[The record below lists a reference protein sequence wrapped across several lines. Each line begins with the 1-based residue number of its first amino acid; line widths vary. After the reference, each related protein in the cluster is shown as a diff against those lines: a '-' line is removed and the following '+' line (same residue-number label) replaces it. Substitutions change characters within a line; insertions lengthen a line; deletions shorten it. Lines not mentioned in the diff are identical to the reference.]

1 MSCDPVP
8 ANGLLRVKTPA
19 GADGGIDE
27 MSAVLFTDVRII
39 DGASSRAYPGEVL
52 VQGERIAE
60 VAEAPRTLPRA
71 GAEVVDG
78 AGRTLMPG
86 LTEAHA
92 HLSFAGAKDLHEFTR
107 IPVEEHLLLTI
118 ENAKLLLE
126 RGFTSCFSAA
136 AAKPRLDVVVRD
148 AVAAGRFPGPRLRA
162 ATQEMTPSGNLGDLD
177 TIELAL
183 PPQVRFAVTCD
194 SPDAFRAACR
204 VAAREGVDTFKI
216 NVSGDRG
223 FNAWG
228 AGTDAT
234 VITDEELAAV
244 VQVAR
249 SRGKFVAAHST
260 SAASVKMCVRHG
272 VDVIYH
278 AAMADSE
285 ALDLLESVKD
295 RVFVAPTIGFPYTLT
310 HETDRYGVR
319 HDAATQR
326 QLEEELRSIITV
338 CTELRRRGVRVLP
351 GGDYGLFCNPQGTN
365 ARDLEHFVKLL
376 GYTPME
382 AIQAATR
389 HGGALMGQPDELGQV
404 RAGFLADLLLVDG
417 DPLDDIAIL
426 QDPDRLAGIMKGGRF
441 HKRPSAVHSR
451 RLAAE

>member
-1 MSCDPVP
+1 MS
-8 ANGLLRVKTPA
+8 GT
-19 GADGGIDE
+19 
-27 MSAVLFTDVRII
+27 LFSDVRII
-39 DGASSRAYPGEVL
+39 DGVSATSYPGEVL
-52 VQGERIAE
+52 VEGERV
-60 VAEAPRTLPRA
+60 VAVARAPQTLPRN
-71 GAEVVDG
+71 GVEVIDG

-92 HLSFAGAKDLHEFTR
+92 HLSFCGAQDLHEFTR

-136 AAKPRLDVVVRD
+136 AAKPRLDVVVRNAID
-148 AVAAGRFPGPRLRA
+148 AGRFPGPRLRA

-177 TIELAL
+177 TIELSL

-204 VAAREGVDTFKI
+204 FAAREGVDTFKV

-223 FNAWG
+223 FDAWG

-234 VITDEELAAV
+234 VITDEELATV

-249 SRGKFVAAHST
+249 GRGKRVAAHAT
-260 SAASVKMCVRHG
+260 SAASVKMCVRHR

-278 AAMADSE
+278 AAMADEE
-285 ALDLLESVKD
+285 ALDLLESAKD
-295 RVFVAPTIGFPYTLT
+295 WVFVGPTIGFPYTLT
-310 HETDRYGVR
+310 HEADRYGVH
-319 HDAATQR
+319 HDAATR
-326 QLEEELRSIITV
+326 RRLEAELESIVTV
-338 CTELRRRGVRVLP
+338 CQALRRRGIRVLP

-389 HGGALMGQPDELGQV
+389 HGGALMGRPDELGQI

-417 DPLDDIAIL
+417 DPLDDIGIL
-426 QDPDRLAGIMKGGRF
+426 QDPERLDGIMKGGRF
-441 HKRPSAVHSR
+441 HKRPLEAR
-451 RLAAE
+451 RRLLAAE